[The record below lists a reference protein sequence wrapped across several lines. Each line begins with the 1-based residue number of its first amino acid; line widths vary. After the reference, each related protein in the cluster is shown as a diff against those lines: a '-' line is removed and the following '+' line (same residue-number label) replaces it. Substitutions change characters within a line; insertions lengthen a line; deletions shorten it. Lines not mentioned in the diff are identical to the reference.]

1 MLNHFMTDIH
11 QHVLWGVDDGA
22 QTPQVMCAM
31 LEQAHAQNIR
41 AVVATAHA
49 APGYQP
55 FDIGRYRERLSQ
67 AQDFCTAQK
76 LNVQVVPGAEIA
88 WTYQTAS
95 ALRQKRVP
103 AIGDTDYVL
112 LELWPDISWQAAK
125 DAVCQ
130 ITRAGYCPIL
140 AHVERYRIFTLSPK
154 AAMRFRTET
163 GALFQLNGD
172 TLLNPRGILQRRF
185 CRVLLSGRAID
196 VVATDAHDCEARPVN
211 LATAYSWLLE
221 NTDETY
227 ARDLTTFGEVLK

>member
-1 MLNHFMTDIH
+1 MNHFMTDIH
-11 QHVLWGVDDGA
+11 QHVLWGIDDGA

-31 LEQAHAQNIR
+31 LEQSHAQNIR

-88 WTYQTAS
+88 WTDQTAS

-103 AIGDTDYVL
+103 TIGDTDYVL
-112 LELWPDISWQAAK
+112 MELWPDISWQTAK

-154 AAMRFRTET
+154 ASMRFRRET
-163 GALFQLNGD
+163 GAMFQANGNS
-172 TLLNPRGILQRRF
+172 LLNPGGILQRRF
-185 CRVLLSGRAID
+185 CRVLLNDRAID

-211 LATAYSWLLE
+211 LAAAYSWLTE

-227 ARDLTTFGEVLK
+227 ASELTTFGEVLK